1 MLERTAMV
9 GNPDPST
16 SRTVLVGFIGTII
29 LFVVIVALQA
39 LFYTEEKREFERK
52 VLNQVPEE
60 LASLRAKQVEN
71 LNAYR
76 WVEKASGVVAIPID
90 RAMQIIVSEANQLP
104 AAIPSNPAPSTP

>member
-1 MLERTAMV
+1 MLKRTTMA

-16 SRTVLVGFIGTII
+16 SRTVLVGFVGTVL
-29 LFVVIVALQA
+29 LFVIVVALQA
-39 LFYTEEKREFERK
+39 LYYTTERSEFEKK
-52 VLNQVPEE
+52 VLNEVPEE

-90 RAMQIIVSEANQLP
+90 RAMQIIVSESQQPP
-104 AAIPSNPAPSTP
+104 AAAPSNITPSTP